1 MAKVTGPLF
10 SLSATGQIAKTL
22 VYMSWKGIA
31 DVRKYVIPANPKT
44 ADQIT
49 QRGFVTWAVAKWH
62 STPFNAL
69 DVAAWNLYASIS
81 GSVMSG
87 FNKFVKCCIARKL
100 LLTAFSPIWA
110 MVISPIT
117 ATTIDITA
125 AGTDGDTMDLFW
137 GLTPTSMTNEEV
149 VTNTAGVL
157 TAQLATL
164 VANTTYYFY
173 LCDSTVPA
181 AARTGIYKTKTI
193 AA

>member
-10 SLSATGQIAKTL
+10 SLSASGQIAKTL
-22 VYMSWKGIA
+22 VFMKWKGIA
-31 DVRKYVIPANPKT
+31 DVRKYVIPANPRT
-44 ADQIT
+44 AGQIT

-62 STPFNAL
+62 TTPFNTI

-81 GSVMSG
+81 GVVMSG
-87 FNKFVKCCIARKL
+87 YNKFVKCCIARKL

-110 MVISPIT
+110 MVISPIA
-117 ATTIDITA
+117 ATSIGVTA
-125 AGTDGDTMDLFW
+125 AGTVGDTMKLFW
-137 GLTPTSMTNEEV
+137 GLSPSSMTNEEV
-149 VTNTAGVL
+149 VTNTNGVL
-157 TAQLATL
+157 TATLATL

-173 LCDSTVPA
+173 MCDLTVPA